1 MNRLALQQ
9 NATGDR
15 SSLWLDWVTLHV
27 LIILGRGAMTGDVK
41 ECRAFGAT
49 NGGHIRI
56 AKSRGRF
63 DKGLQH
69 SLEIECRAA
78 DHLEH
83 ISGRP
88 SISRQCCRPLSNL

>member
-9 NATGDR
+9 NATGYC
-15 SSLWLDWVTLHV
+15 SSLWLDGVTLHV
-27 LIILGRGAMTGDVK
+27 LIVLGRGAMTRDVK

-49 NGGHIRI
+49 DRSHIRI
-56 AKSRGRF
+56 AKSRDRF

-78 DHLEH
+78 DDLEH
-83 ISGRP
+83 VGGGGLLLQRFA
-88 SISRQCCRPLSNL
+88 QLV